1 MTTETDI
8 CNLALDIL
16 KEAPITSIE
25 DGRPIAMWLKRN
37 FYITRDSVLS
47 RADWNFAMSRAL
59 IAKDSE
65 PPAFGWA
72 YSYTK
77 PSNCLRIAPLTQC
90 GAAEGIPIP
99 HEVEGDKILTD
110 YSGPLKVR
118 FVTRTEAYDRYP
130 ATFTEAFSARLA
142 MKMGHWLTGKVSYVQ
157 IAQGLYKEAMDD
169 AWLIDAIEGTSPR
182 AADND
187 WVDAR

>member
-1 MTTETDI
+1 MTETDI

-25 DGRPIAMWLKRN
+25 DQRPIAMWLKRN
-37 FYITRDSVLS
+37 FYVTRDSVLS
-47 RADWNFAMSRAL
+47 RADWNFAMARASV
-59 IAKDSE
+59 AADSGT
-65 PPAFGWA
+65 PAFGWQ
-72 YSYTK
+72 YSFTL
-77 PSNCLRIAPLTQC
+77 PPECLRLVPLTNS
-90 GAAEGIPIP
+90 GTAEGDPIE
-99 HEVEGDKILTD
+99 HNVEGGKIYANYD
-110 YSGPLKVR
+110 GPLFIRYVK
-118 FVTRTEAYDRYP
+118 RTEDYERYP
-130 ATFTEAFSARLA
+130 ATFTEALAARLA

-157 IAQGLYKEAMDD
+157 IAQGLYKEAMND